1 MSRSLEIP
9 AWFPLIPLT
18 PEPVYEE
25 QPQAILE
32 LPLYDWQEYP
42 EDMEDQTAEPEQE
55 RGVVIISMI

>member
-1 MSRSLEIP
+1 MSRSLEIL

-42 EDMEDQTAEPEQE
+42 EDVGDHTAESDQE
-55 RGVVIISMI
+55 RGLVIISMI